1 MNLAL
6 EKTLLKMLLLLPLCA
21 MAGEIAS
28 DTFVARLNGRI
39 EIPLAGGR
47 WQATDT
53 ERTAPTAIA
62 ALKHA
67 APVNGTHP
75 TCDITSAPGMA
86 TTAAHEEIADVIAKG
101 MRDSGMDLGPMEMRR
116 LGGRPVIRFNTVLN
130 RQGGA
135 AKGDAYILRGEKDYF
150 FVICAANNLAYD
162 LARGAFEDL
171 VASIR
176 Y

>member
-1 MNLAL
+1 MNL
-6 EKTLLKMLLLLPLCA
+6 LKKNLMLSAAMLPLCA
-21 MAGEIAS
+21 MAGEIVS
-28 DTFVARLNGRI
+28 DTFMSRLNGRI

-47 WQATDT
+47 WQASDT

-62 ALKHA
+62 ALKLA
-67 APVNGTHP
+67 APVSGTHP
-75 TCDITSAPGMA
+75 TCDVTSAPGMA
-86 TTAAHEEIADVIAKG
+86 TTAGHEEIAEVIAKG
-101 MRDSGMDLGPMEMRR
+101 MRDSGMDLGPMELRR
-116 LGGRPVIRFNTVLN
+116 IGGRPVIRFNTVLN

-135 AKGDAYILRGEKDYF
+135 AKGDAYVLRGEKDYF

-162 LARGAFEDL
+162 SARESFEDL